1 MPPIPKR
8 KTERAPA
15 VDKLLKPAIAV
26 VVALLAYI
34 ITQAMKSEI
43 PRIDV
48 TDELALRELF
58 FGEGDGKNYAAL
70 CHAPTSSGSNAKPLP
85 ISSVFQDAK
94 SDGAATA
101 EFVLVDCTYIL
112 PSGKSI
118 ADRFELDLSKRPTIF
133 LSGKIGPPKQ
143 IPDKHLKTGQML
155 VKALKHKLE
164 PHASIIQNTKHL
176 KECLNQDLCVVFLKG
191 GPPEKH
197 VKKTFQKLIT
207 EFPKVQFAS
216 MDSSVLLMTNLEST
230 NLHEAEFSK
239 GTHRLAAF
247 KKVSGS
253 LNVSN
258 ATKDADEA
266 AAGKQNH
273 GRLVTSVVAYTGDFH
288 HLSLNN
294 FISDILNAKYSFTRL
309 PALPVIKTRSKKNE
323 QAERTKR
330 QRYSDQ
336 KMREAQR
343 KQDSTSDQQRSP
355 DGIFTKEQRKADRDR
370 LRDEHR
376 KKQKVR
382 DLTPEEIAERERLR
396 RQRMEEE
403 AAKWNVLPDD
413 APPEGEMM
421 EEDIDNNAAY
431 ADEDAGFGEWIDA
444 EEDIMD
450 LDS

>member
-1 MPPIPKR
+1 
-8 KTERAPA
+8 
-15 VDKLLKPAIAV
+15 
-26 VVALLAYI
+26 
-34 ITQAMKSEI
+34 
-43 PRIDV
+43 
-48 TDELALRELF
+48 
-58 FGEGDGKNYAAL
+58 
-70 CHAPTSSGSNAKPLP
+70 
-85 ISSVFQDAK
+85 
-94 SDGAATA
+94 
-101 EFVLVDCTYIL
+101 
-112 PSGKSI
+112 
-118 ADRFELDLSKRPTIF
+118 
-133 LSGKIGPPKQ
+133 
-143 IPDKHLKTGQML
+143 
-155 VKALKHKLE
+155 
-164 PHASIIQNTKHL
+164 
-176 KECLNQDLCVVFLKG
+176 
-191 GPPEKH
+191 
-197 VKKTFQKLIT
+197 
-207 EFPKVQFAS
+207 

-230 NLHEAEFSK
+230 NLHEADFSK

-258 ATKDADEA
+258 ATNDEG
-266 AAGKQNH
+266 AGGKHNH

-294 FISDILNAKYSFTRL
+294 FMSDILNAKYSFARL

-323 QAERTKR
+323 EAERTKR

-343 KQDSTSDQQRSP
+343 KQEFTSDQQRSP

-421 EEDIDNNAAY
+421 EEQID
-431 ADEDAGFGEWIDA
+431 ADEEAGFGEGIDA